1 MLGARAAAQQ
11 TLTLA
16 DAIALAQRQGFAAA
30 QAASERDAEMWR
42 DRAFNAGRLPQ
53 LSLEGRLPEYNRA
66 ITPVFRPDGTTAFVT
81 QREMQSSVNLTLSQL
96 VSATGGEVFIS
107 SGVTRLDAYGQLQPR
122 LWRTTPFVFGIRQP
136 VFRSNTLK
144 WENREQ
150 NARAEIATQR
160 YLEAREEV
168 SIETANAFFELYAA
182 EMALQNATAN
192 AAVNDTLHL
201 LNTGRYE
208 VGRIGENDLLQSEL
222 AVLRARNQLDGAR
235 LDRDRTMATLKRLT
249 NLPADA
255 AIEILVP
262 SSVPD
267 VQPDTTLA
275 VAQAL
280 ANRSAM
286 RSLELDEIVANRQMS
301 EARLNTGFGAT
312 VSAIAGYNQTA
323 PLFDDAYR
331 SLLDQQRLTVAVE
344 MPIIQ
349 WGGRR
354 AEIQA
359 ARAEQDRVGALGRE
373 TRADDR
379 ARGAFRGAPTH
390 ARTAAAGDVGQGGHG
405 CPAAVRRREEP
416 VRHWPDRHWRLVHRA
431 DREGPGAARLRPGA
445 AGLLAG
451 VLRAAASH
459 ALRFR
464 GVAPAGSVKKRAP
477 TGQRPVGASLLAQK
491 D

>member
-1 MLGARAAAQQ
+1 MTMRRSRSLAAALSLLLLGVPVAAQQ

-30 QAASERDAEMWR
+30 AAASERDAEMWR

-53 LSLEGRLPEYNRA
+53 LSLEGFLPAYNRA
-66 ITPVFRPDGTTAFVT
+66 ITTVFRPDGTTAFVT

-122 LWRTTPFVFGIRQP
+122 LWQTTPLVFGIRQP

-168 SIETANAFFELYAA
+168 SIETANAFFELHAA

-222 AVLRARNQLDGAR
+222 AVLRARTQLDGAL

-255 AIEILVP
+255 PIQIVVP
-262 SSVPD
+262 SDVPD

-280 ANRSAM
+280 ANRSAI
-286 RSLELDEIVANRQMS
+286 RTLELDEILASRQMS
-301 EARLNTGFGAT
+301 EARLNTGAGAT

-323 PLFDDAYR
+323 TVFDDAYR
-331 SLLDQQRLTVAVE
+331 SLLDQQRLTVEVQV
-344 MPIIQ
+344 PIIQ

-359 ARAEQDRVGALGRE
+359 ARAEQDRVSALGRE
-373 TRADDR
+373 TRATIEHE
-379 ARGAFRGAPTH
+379 ARFGAR
-390 ARTAAAGDVGQGGHG
+390 Q
-405 CPAAVRRREEP
+405 
-416 VRHWPDRHWRLVHRA
+416 L
-431 DREGPGAARLRPGA
+431 
-445 AGLLAG
+445 LLARRQLATSAKADTVAQRRFDVAKNRYVIG
-451 VLRAAASH
+451 RIDIGDLYIAQTEKDQALLSYVQ
-459 ALRFR
+459 ALRNFWLAYYGLR
-464 GVAPAGSVKKRAP
+464 RLTLYDFEA
-477 TGQRPVGASLLAQK
+477 QRPLAP
-491 D
+491 